1 MRCSITESTR
11 YGRQAGRHGDV
22 CFLPPLT
29 LSPIL
34 YYQLVKEYFRREVLT
49 MDAKMILG
57 IGLLLFIVGGLVFLK
72 IRAKKKK

>member
-1 MRCSITESTR
+1 MFAFC
-11 YGRQAGRHGDV
+11 
-22 CFLPPLT
+22 PPLT

-34 YYQLVKEYFRREVLT
+34 YYQLVNEYFRREVLT